1 MNTAATE
8 SGRANSMSPESVV
21 NVVWQASPFTREE
34 GSGDLYS
41 GACISGILI
50 FCTVITVTA
59 CTNATIRR
67 SPDLSSLVKGLARQ
81 TMVHVSLT

>member
-34 GSGDLYS
+34 GSGDF
-41 GACISGILI
+41 CI
-50 FCTVITVTA
+50 A
-59 CTNATIRR
+59 A
-67 SPDLSSLVKGLARQ
+67 LVLQ
-81 TMVHVSLT
+81 EF